1 MSLLKSTELYFYRGL
16 YFGYSFP
23 GFPRH
28 DVVNVGLAA
37 VDQEKDQVDE
47 SQSKSQPNTTAVV
60 EFTQLPVQ
68 LFARFVSKHTV

>member
-37 VDQEKDQVDE
+37 VDQAEDHVDE
-47 SQSKSQPNTTAVV
+47 SQGSTKQTATVVVV
-60 EFTQLPVQ
+60 ETN
-68 LFARFVSKHTV
+68 

>member
-37 VDQEKDQVDE
+37 VDQEKDHVDE
-47 SQSKSQPNTTAVV
+47 SQGTSQPNTPAVV
-60 EFTQLPVQ
+60 EFTLSNCSPDFLVITHGE
-68 LFARFVSKHTV
+68 L